1 MWTTSRDASTL
12 CRGQY
17 LFAIPLC
24 IVAFIENDLMP
35 YVSDRAVNHKTLLA
49 ICLCVAAIFW
59 PLMEANAHDR
69 EIKPFVS
76 KVVLH
81 GQPLD
86 LHLSDLRSHPV
97 PPVLV
102 LYASGDGGWYG
113 EAVGMFEEISAF
125 GYPTVGFSSRSYM
138 KILSHSQ
145 EPVTLEELVKDY
157 QLIIDE
163 AKKSL
168 NLAKDTKTLLSGWS
182 RGAAFSVLVG
192 ADKSSEQELLGVLAI
207 GLPHKEE
214 LDIRRRDRKILI
226 LDHPSNLQ
234 HIIFDTY
241 ELFSSMDSLPTALIQ
256 SIHDEYLPAE
266 KAHTLFGENT
276 RLKRF
281 YSVSA
286 RNHRFSGGRDEFR
299 VKLYEALDWLCGMK
313 KEN

>member
-1 MWTTSRDASTL
+1 MRHNQCDASAL
-12 CRGQY
+12 YRKQH
-17 LFAIPLC
+17 LSAIPLC
-24 IVAFIENDLMP
+24 IVAYIEDGLMP
-35 YVSDRAVNHKTLLA
+35 YTSDRNINHRALQTLCLSLVVMFCLRMAVD
-49 ICLCVAAIFW
+49 
-59 PLMEANAHDR
+59 AHER

-76 KVVLH
+76 KVILH

-86 LHLSDLRSHPV
+86 LHLSDVEAHSVRPF
-97 PPVLV
+97 LV

-113 EAVGMFEEISAF
+113 AAVAMFEEISAF

-145 EPVTLEELVKDY
+145 EPVTLEELISDY
-157 QLIIDE
+157 QLIIEE

-168 NLAKDTKTLLSGWS
+168 NLARDTKTVLSGWS

-192 ADKSSEQELLGVLAI
+192 ADKSSRQGLLGVLAI

-226 LDHPSNLQ
+226 LDRPSKRQ

-241 ELFSSMDSLPTALIQ
+241 ELFSSMASLPTALIQ
-256 SIHDEYLPAE
+256 SSHDEYLPAE
-266 KAHTLFGENT
+266 KAHTLFGEDT
-276 RLKRF
+276 RFKRF

-286 RNHRFSGGRDEFR
+286 RNHRFSGGGDEFR
-299 VKLYEALDWLCGMK
+299 SKLYEALRWLCGITK
-313 KEN
+313 QN